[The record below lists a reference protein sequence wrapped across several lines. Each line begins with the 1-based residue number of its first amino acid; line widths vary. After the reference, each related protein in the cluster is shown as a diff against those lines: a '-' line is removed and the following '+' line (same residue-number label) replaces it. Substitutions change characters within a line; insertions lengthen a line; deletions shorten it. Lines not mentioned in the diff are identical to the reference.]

1 MLLEVARPVAVSCAF
16 SPCHITGFYHKILN
30 HSSKLNSGSVGAGVS
45 LADGVTT
52 RVRIY
57 DTVPNTSFD
66 VSINGAM
73 TESAIV
79 SNKVLRDYIK
89 LVNRPVHI
97 SVSHDTKIP
106 IGFGLGTSGA
116 AALSLSFSLNDALG
130 TCLSTLECA
139 QVAHCAELSCMT
151 GLGTVISEFT
161 GGLDLRTLAGAP
173 GVGKV
178 EKIPLYGM
186 SVAAVCL
193 SPVSTARCVNEQEH
207 RLTIKA
213 AKFLTQLLESRS
225 INDFLKFSFE
235 FSASLG
241 IISGRCKSLIQLL
254 KTNGFAGSVALF
266 GKTVFTIVSDNEIN
280 SVLQLLKDY
289 DRCCIVAD
297 VDNVGAR
304 LLKIA

>member
-1 MLLEVARPVAVSCAF
+1 MLLEVARPIAVSCAF
-16 SPCHITGFYHKILN
+16 SPCHITGFYHKILDC
-30 HSSKLNSGSVGAGVS
+30 SSKLNSGSVGAGVS

-79 SNKVLRDYIK
+79 SNKVLSDYIK

-97 SVSHDTKIP
+97 SVCHDTKIP

-193 SPVSTARCVNEQEH
+193 SPVSTARCVNEQED
-207 RLTIKA
+207 RVTIKA

-225 INDFLKFSFE
+225 INDFLKFSYE

-241 IISGRCKSLIQLL
+241 IIRGRCKSLIQLL

-289 DRCCIVAD
+289 DRRCIVAD